1 MNAIID
7 AAFDRSRTVLM
18 LLVFLVIAGAL
29 AYGAIPKESE
39 PDVPIPIIYVSMN
52 HDGISPNDAERLLV
66 RPMEKQLQ
74 TIAGVKDM
82 KSTATEGHA
91 SVLLEFDAGF
101 DGDQALADVREQVD
115 AAKSELPSATDEPTV
130 NEVNISLF
138 PVLNVSLSG
147 PIPER
152 TLITIARE
160 LKDQL
165 EALPGVLE
173 ADIAGERE
181 EVLEIIVDPTVL
193 ETYRIDFAELIGLV
207 SNNNLLVAAGS
218 IDTGAGRLVLKVPG
232 VIEDVEDVM
241 RLPVKVTD
249 DAVVRFGDV
258 ASIRRTYKDPTS
270 FARLDGQPT
279 LVLEISKRLGAN
291 IIETIEQVRAT
302 IDAARAT
309 LPANLEIGFHQ
320 DKSDETRTMLTDLQN
335 NVVSGVVLVMI
346 VVMATLGVR
355 SSILVGF
362 AIPGSFLTGIL
373 VIWAMG
379 NTMNVVVLFSLIL
392 VVGMLVDGAIIV
404 TELADRNL
412 DEGASPADAWSR
424 AAKRMAWPVIA
435 STATTLVVFAP
446 LLFWP
451 GLIGQF
457 MRYMPITVISCLL
470 ASLAMAL
477 VFVPVIGAK
486 LSRSKVR
493 NAAPVSA
500 DDSVDDSAHEP
511 PDSPVHGP
519 VDRAADVPAAG
530 PPARL
535 SEDSDVTGIDRLE
548 ILARASGAKRH
559 YLGLLHRLLLHPVLT
574 LVAVLAF
581 TVGSYFLYTVAGR
594 GVEFFP
600 SVEPASMA
608 IAVQA
613 RGDLSIHEQ
622 DRVLRQVESR
632 LLGRDEIKSI
642 YTRTGSAGASGGL
655 GGGSADQIGTVTLEF
670 VDWSLR
676 RKAAVIA
683 EELREELADIAGVRI
698 EFVANEGGPDG
709 GAKPINLEVSVDPA
723 RAGVSGGALDL
734 RLEESVEALREAMR
748 RVGGFIDVTDNR
760 PLPGIEWRLEVD
772 REEAAR
778 FGADVALIGQA
789 IQLVTSGIRIAGYR
803 PDDATDELDIRVRY
817 PLETRHLDSIA
828 EIRVPTR
835 RGMVPVTNFVHMAPA
850 PRTGTIERVDGD
862 RTVTIAADVAEG
874 EIADTQ
880 LTLLND
886 DIAANALPE
895 GARVVFAGEA
905 EEQAETMNFLMLA
918 FLSAIF
924 LMTIIL
930 VTQFNSL
937 YQAGLVLSAILFSTS
952 GVLIGLMVTGQTFG
966 IVMVG
971 IGIIAL
977 AGIVVN
983 NNIVLIDTW
992 NGFRARGAGALE
1004 ASLLT
1009 GSVRAR
1015 PVLLTAITTVLGL
1028 MPMVLAMNIDFVD
1041 RAITFG
1047 APSTQWWTQ
1056 LASAIAGGL
1065 AFTTLL
1071 TLFLTPC
1078 LLVLGVRTPKVSTS
1092 AIPDTLSTRPPPLA
1106 G

>member
-1 MNAIID
+1 VNALID
-7 AAFDRSRTVLM
+7 AAFDRSRTVL
-18 LLVFLVIAGAL
+18 LLLIFLVLSGAL
-29 AYGAIPKESE
+29 AYKAIPKESE
-39 PDVPIPIIYVSMN
+39 PDVPIPIVYVSMT
-52 HDGISPNDAERLLV
+52 HDGISPADAERLLV

-74 TIAGVKDM
+74 TITGIKDM
-82 KSTATEGHA
+82 SSTASEGRA

-101 DGDQALADVREQVD
+101 DGDQALADVREKVD
-115 AAKSELPSATDEPTV
+115 VAKSELPAATDEPSV
-130 NEVNISLF
+130 NEVNVSLF

-152 TLITIARE
+152 ALTAIARE
-160 LKDQL
+160 LKDAL

-181 EVLEIIVDPTVL
+181 EVLEVVVDPLVM
-193 ETYRIDFAELIGLV
+193 ESYSVDFAEVISLV
-207 SNNNLLVAAGS
+207 ANNNLLVAAGS

-232 VIEDVEDVM
+232 VIEDINDILG
-241 RLPVKVTD
+241 LPVKVTG
-249 DAVVRFGDV
+249 DAIVRFGDV
-258 ASIRRTYKDPTS
+258 ASVRRTYKDPTS

-291 IIETIEQVRAT
+291 IIETIEQVRET
-302 IDAARAT
+302 IEAARPA
-309 LPANLEIGFHQ
+309 LPGNLEIGFHQ
-320 DKSDETRTMLTDLQN
+320 DKSEETRTMLADLQN

-346 VVMATLGVR
+346 VIMATLGVR
-355 SSILVGF
+355 SAVLVGF

-392 VVGMLVDGAIIV
+392 VVGMLVDGAIVV
-404 TELADRNL
+404 TELADRNMN
-412 DEGASPADAWSR
+412 EGATPR
-424 AAKRMAWPVIA
+424 AAWAQASKRMSWPVIA
-435 STATTLVVFAP
+435 STFTTLAVFFP

-457 MRYMPITVISCLL
+457 MRYMPITVIACLL

-477 VFVPVIGAK
+477 IFVPVIGAK
-486 LSRSKVR
+486 LSRGAVLDAASFSEDKDVSDVR
-493 NAAPVSA
+493 
-500 DDSVDDSAHEP
+500 
-511 PDSPVHGP
+511 PVHI
-519 VDRAADVPAAG
+519 V
-530 PPARL
+530 
-535 SEDSDVTGIDRLE
+535 
-548 ILARASGAKRH
+548 ARAQGAKRW
-559 YLGLLHRLLLHPVLT
+559 YLSQLYRMLIHPWITLL
-574 LVAVLAF
+574 AVLLF
-581 TVGSYFLYTVAGR
+581 TAGSYALYSKVGR

-600 SVEPASMA
+600 SVEPVSMA
-608 IAVQA
+608 ISVAA
-613 RGDLSIHEQ
+613 RGDLSIYEQ
-622 DRVLRQVESR
+622 DRVLQTVEQR
-632 LLGRDEIKSI
+632 LLDHDEIKSI
-642 YTRTGSAGASGGL
+642 YTRTGSGASAL
-655 GGGSADQIGTVTLEF
+655 GGGSADQIGTVTVEF
-670 VDWSLR
+670 IDWSLR

-683 EELREELADIAGVRI
+683 EELRESLADIAGVRI

-709 GAKPINLEVSVDPA
+709 GAKPVNLQVSVDPV
-723 RAGVSGGALDL
+723 RAGVSGAALDA
-734 RLEESVEALREAMR
+734 RLGESVVALREAMV

-772 REEAAR
+772 REEAAL
-778 FGADVALIGQA
+778 FGANVALIGQA
-789 IQLVTSGIRIAGYR
+789 IQMVTSGIRIAGYR
-803 PDDATDELDIRVRY
+803 PDDANDELDIRVRY
-817 PLETRHLDSIA
+817 PLESRHLDSIA
-828 EIRVPTR
+828 EIRVSTR
-835 RGMVPVTNFVHMAPA
+835 RGMVPLTNFVRIEPGA
-850 PRTGTIERVDGD
+850 RTGTIERVGGD
-862 RTVTIAADVAEG
+862 RTVTVAADVAEG

-880 LTLLND
+880 LRLLQD
-886 DIAANALPE
+886 DIASTPLPD

-924 LMTIIL
+924 LMTMIL

-937 YQAGLVLSAILFSTS
+937 YQAALVLSAILFSTS

-992 NGFRARGAGALE
+992 NGFRAQGAGAVE

-1009 GSVRAR
+1009 GYVRAR

-1028 MPMVLAMNIDFVD
+1028 MPMVLAMNIDLIN
-1041 RAITFG
+1041 RSISFG

-1078 LLVLGVRTPKVSTS
+1078 LLVLGVRSSKRSRLAWIPRAIKSSLARRST
-1092 AIPDTLSTRPPPLA
+1092 L
-1106 G
+1106 

>member
-1 MNAIID
+1 MNALIG
-7 AAFDRSRTVLM
+7 AAFDRSRTVIL
-18 LLVFLVIAGAL
+18 LLVFLLVAGSL
-29 AYGAIPKESE
+29 AYRAIPKESE

-52 HDGISPNDAERLLV
+52 HDGISPEDAERLLV

-74 TIAGVKDM
+74 SITGVKDV
-82 KSTATEGHA
+82 KSTASEGHA

-101 DGDQALADVREQVD
+101 DGDQALADVREKVD
-115 AAKSELPSATDEPTV
+115 AAKSELPAATDEPSV
-130 NEVNISLF
+130 NEVNVSLF

-160 LKDQL
+160 LKDAL

-181 EVLEIIVDPTVL
+181 EVLEIVVDPAVM
-193 ETYRIDFAELIGLV
+193 ETYGIDFGELIGLI

-218 IDTGAGRLVLKVPG
+218 IDTGAGRFVLKVPG
-232 VIEDVEDVM
+232 VVEDVADVLA
-241 RLPVKVTD
+241 LPVKVD
-249 DAVVRFGDV
+249 DAGVVVRFGDV
-258 ASIRRTYKDPTS
+258 ARPLRTYKDPTS

-291 IIETIEQVRAT
+291 IIETIEQVRET
-302 IDAARAT
+302 IADARPG
-309 LPANLEIGFHQ
+309 LPANLDIGFHQ
-320 DKSDETRTMLTDLQN
+320 DKSEETRTMLSDLQN
-335 NVVSGVVLVMI
+335 NVISGVVLVMI
-346 VVMATLGVR
+346 VIMATLGVR
-355 SSILVGF
+355 SAFLVGF
-362 AIPGSFLTGIL
+362 AIPGSFLAGIL
-373 VIWAMG
+373 VIWALG
-379 NTMNVVVLFSLIL
+379 HTMNVVVLFSLIL

-404 TELADRNL
+404 TELADRNM
-412 DEGASPADAWSR
+412 DEGATPADAWSR
-424 AAKRMAWPVIA
+424 ASRRMAWPIIA
-435 STATTLVVFAP
+435 STFTTLAVFAP

-457 MRYMPITVISCLL
+457 MRYMPITVIACLL

-477 VFVPVIGAK
+477 VFVPVIGARVGRSRREDVVARDAVDGASSGVRPGARK
-486 LSRSKVR
+486 LT
-493 NAAPVSA
+493 
-500 DDSVDDSAHEP
+500 
-511 PDSPVHGP
+511 
-519 VDRAADVPAAG
+519 
-530 PPARL
+530 
-535 SEDSDVTGIDRLE
+535 EDSDVTGITRE
-548 ILARASGAKRH
+548 SILASADGAKRR
-559 YLGLLHRLLLHPVLT
+559 YLVVLDRLLARPLAT
-574 LVAVLAF
+574 LGAVFAF
-581 TVGSYFLYTVAGR
+581 TIASYAAYSVLGR

-608 IAVQA
+608 ISVAA

-622 DRVLRQVESR
+622 DRVLRDVEAR
-632 LLGRDEIKSI
+632 LLERDEIESV
-642 YTRTGSAGASGGL
+642 YTRVGSGGGA
-655 GGGSADQIGTVTLEF
+655 GGGAADEIGTVTLEL
-670 VDWSLR
+670 VDWDAR
-676 RKAAVIA
+676 RTAAEIT
-683 EELREELADIAGVRI
+683 EELRGDLADVPGVRI

-709 GAKPINLEVSVDPA
+709 GAKPINLEVSVDAA
-723 RAGVSGGALDL
+723 RAGVTGAALDA
-734 RLEESVEALREAMR
+734 RLEASVVALRSAMA
-748 RVGGFIDVTDNR
+748 RVGGFVDVTDNR
-760 PLPGIEWRLEVD
+760 PLPGIEWRLSVN

-789 IQLVTSGIRIAGYR
+789 IQLVTSGIRVAGYR
-803 PDDATDELDIRVRY
+803 PDDATDEIDIRVRY
-817 PLETRHLDSIA
+817 PRESRHIGLI
-828 EIRVPTR
+828 EELRVPTR
-835 RGMVPVTNFVHMAPA
+835 RGMVPLANFVTMAPA
-850 PRTGTIERVDGD
+850 PRTGTIERVDGN
-862 RTVTIAADVAEG
+862 RVITVAADVAEG
-874 EIADTQ
+874 EIVDTR
-880 LTLLND
+880 LTRLREAIEND
-886 DIAANALPE
+886 PLPDGANVA
-895 GARVVFAGEA
+895 FAGEA
-905 EEQAETMNFLMLA
+905 EEQAEAATFLMTA
-918 FLSAIF
+918 FVSAIF
-924 LMTIIL
+924 LMGLIL

-937 YQAGLVLSAILFSTS
+937 YQASLVLSAILFSTS

-992 NGFRARGAGALE
+992 NGFRAKGAGPVE

-1028 MPMVLAMNIDFVD
+1028 MPMVLSLNIDFVN
-1041 RAITFG
+1041 RVFSVG

-1078 LLVLGVRTPKVSTS
+1078 LLVLGVRSRDRRSAGADDDLGGSVSRGS
-1092 AIPDTLSTRPPPLA
+1092 RLGLAFRRPA
-1106 G
+1106 AR

>member
-1 MNAIID
+1 MNALID
-7 AAFDRSRTVLM
+7 AAFDRSRTVLL

-29 AYGAIPKESE
+29 AYRAIPKESE
-39 PDVPIPIIYVSMN
+39 PDVPIPIVYVSMN
-52 HDGISPNDAERLLV
+52 HDGISPSDAERLLV
-66 RPMEKQLQ
+66 RPMEKRLQ
-74 TIAGVKDM
+74 TITGVKKM
-82 KSTATEGHA
+82 SGTASEGHA

-101 DGDQALADVREQVD
+101 DGDQAIADVREQVD
-115 AAKSELPSATDEPTV
+115 VAKSELPDATDEPSV
-130 NEVNISLF
+130 NEVNVSLF

-147 PIPER
+147 PLPER
-152 TLITIARE
+152 ALGTIARQ
-160 LKDQL
+160 LKDRL

-181 EVLEIIVDPTVL
+181 EVLEIVVDPVVM
-193 ETYRIDFAELIGLV
+193 ETYEVDFGELIALV
-207 SNNNLLVAAGS
+207 SNNNLLVAAGA
-218 IDTGAGRLVLKVPG
+218 IDTGAGRMVLKVPG
-232 VIEDVEDVM
+232 VIEDLEDVL
-241 RLPVKVTD
+241 RLPVKVSGD
-249 DAVVRFGDV
+249 DVVRFGDV
-258 ASIRRTYKDPTS
+258 ADIRRTYKDPAG

-291 IIETIEQVRAT
+291 IIETIEDVRAT
-302 IDAARAT
+302 IEALRPA
-309 LPANLEIGFHQ
+309 LPANLQIGFMQ
-320 DKSDETRTMLTDLQN
+320 DKSEETRTMLADLQN

-346 VVMATLGVR
+346 VVMAALGVR
-355 SSILVGF
+355 SAILVGF

-404 TELADRNL
+404 TELADRNM
-412 DEGASPADAWSR
+412 DEGAAPVDAWAR

-435 STATTLVVFAP
+435 STFTTLAVFFP

-457 MRYMPITVISCLL
+457 MRYMPITVIACLL

-486 LSRSKVR
+486 LSRGASL
-493 NAAPVSA
+493 
-500 DDSVDDSAHEP
+500 
-511 PDSPVHGP
+511 G
-519 VDRAADVPAAG
+519 RAAF
-530 PPARL
+530 
-535 SEDSDVTGIDRLE
+535 SEDSDVQGLDRAT
-548 ILARASGAKRH
+548 ILDATSGAKRR
-559 YLGLLHRLLLHPVLT
+559 YLGTLDRLLARPKLT
-574 LVAVLAF
+574 LLAALAF
-581 TVGSYFLYTVAGR
+581 TVGSYLAYSQLGR

-600 SVEPASMA
+600 STEPPSMA
-608 IAVQA
+608 ITVAA
-613 RGDLSIHEQ
+613 RGDLSIYEQ
-622 DRVLRQVESR
+622 DRILRNVEAR
-632 LLGRDEIKSI
+632 LLDRPEVEAV
-642 YTRTGSAGASGGL
+642 YTRTG
-655 GGGSADQIGTVTLEF
+655 GGGGFGGGAADQIGTVTLELA
-670 VDWSLR
+670 DWSVR
-676 RKAAVIA
+676 RPAARIT
-683 EELREELADIAGVRI
+683 EELRAELADIAGVRI
-698 EFVANEGGPDG
+698 EFAANEGGPDG
-709 GAKPINLEVSVDPA
+709 GSKPVNLEVSVDPA
-723 RAGVSGGALDL
+723 LAGVTGAALDT
-734 RLEESVEALREAMR
+734 RLEDSVAALRAAMA
-748 RVGGFIDVTDNR
+748 RVGGFVDVTDNR

-778 FGADVALIGQA
+778 YGADVALVGQA
-789 IQLVTSGIRIAGYR
+789 IQLVTTGIRLAGYR
-803 PDDATDELDIRVRY
+803 PDDATDEIDIRVRY
-817 PLETRHLDSIA
+817 PLAYRHLDSIG

-835 RGMVPVTNFVHMAPA
+835 NGMVPVTNFVDMAPA
-850 PRTGTIERVDGD
+850 ARTGTIERVDGD
-862 RTVTIAADVAEG
+862 RTITVAADVADGEVADTLLSRLRD
-874 EIADTQ
+874 EIAS
-880 LTLLND
+880 NP
-886 DIAANALPE
+886 LPD
-895 GARVVFAGEA
+895 GAEVAFAGEA

-918 FLSAIF
+918 FASAIF
-924 LMTIIL
+924 LMTMIL

-937 YQAGLVLSAILFSTS
+937 YQAALVLSAILFSTS

-992 NGFRARGAGALE
+992 NGFRARGANPVE

-1028 MPMVLAMNIDFVD
+1028 MPMVLSMNIDFFH
-1041 RAITFG
+1041 RSITFG

-1065 AFTTLL
+1065 AFTTVL

-1078 LLVLGVRTPKVSTS
+1078 LLVLGVRSRARAPRRWSPRRLV
-1092 AIPDTLSTRPPPLA
+1092 RRFA
-1106 G
+1106 GGRAEPRAAG

>member
-1 MNAIID
+1 MNALID
-7 AAFDRSRTVLM
+7 AAFDRSRTVL
-18 LLVFLVIAGAL
+18 LLLAFLVIAGTL
-29 AYGAIPKESE
+29 AYRAIPKESE
-39 PDVPIPIIYVSMN
+39 PDVPIPIVYVSMN
-52 HDGISPNDAERLLV
+52 HDGISPTDAERLLV
-66 RPMEKQLQ
+66 RPMEKRLQ
-74 TIAGVKDM
+74 TITGVEQM
-82 KSTATEGHA
+82 SGTASEGHA

-101 DGDQALADVREQVD
+101 DGDGAIADVREQVD
-115 AAKSELPSATDEPTV
+115 AAKSELPAATDEPSV
-130 NEVNISLF
+130 DEVNVSLF

-152 TLITIARE
+152 TLIGIARE
-160 LKDQL
+160 LKDRL

-173 ADIAGERE
+173 ADVAGERE
-181 EVLEIIVDPTVL
+181 EVLEIVVDPVVM
-193 ETYRIDFAELIGLV
+193 ETYGVDFAELVGLV
-207 SNNNLLVAAGS
+207 SNNNLLVAAGA

-232 VIEDVEDVM
+232 IVEDVDDVLG
-241 RLPVKVTD
+241 LPVKVTD

-258 ASIRRTYKDPTS
+258 ASIRRTYEDPTS
-270 FARLDGQPT
+270 FARLDGRPT

-291 IIETIEQVRAT
+291 IIETIEAVRAA
-302 IDAARAT
+302 IDEARPA
-309 LPANLEIGFHQ
+309 LPANLVIGYHQ
-320 DKSDETRTMLTDLQN
+320 DKSEETRTMLSDLQN

-355 SSILVGF
+355 SAVLVGF

-373 VIWAMG
+373 VIWATG

-404 TELADRNL
+404 TELADRNI
-412 DEGASPADAWSR
+412 DEGATPVDAWAR

-435 STATTLVVFAP
+435 STFTTLAVFFP

-457 MRYMPITVISCLL
+457 MRYMPITVIACLL

-477 VFVPVIGAK
+477 VFVPVIGARI
-486 LSRSKVR
+486 SR
-493 NAAPVSA
+493 
-500 DDSVDDSAHEP
+500 
-511 PDSPVHGP
+511 G
-519 VDRAADVPAAG
+519 RA
-530 PPARL
+530 PARPARSDEMTDEMTDEL
-535 SEDSDVTGIDRLE
+535 TEDSDATGVTRAA
-548 ILARASGAKRH
+548 ILDASSGAKRR
-559 YLGLLHRLLLHPVLT
+559 YLGVLDRLLTRPALT
-574 LVAVLAF
+574 LVGALAF
-581 TVGSYFLYTVAGR
+581 TVASYAAYSVLGR

-600 SVEPASMA
+600 GVEPPSMA
-608 IAVQA
+608 ISVAA
-613 RGDLSIHEQ
+613 RGDLSVREQ
-622 DRVLRQVESR
+622 DRVLRRVESR
-632 LLGRDEIKSI
+632 LLDHPEIESV
-642 YTRTGSAGASGGL
+642 YARTGGGGGGL
-655 GGGSADQIGTVTLEF
+655 GGGAADQIGTVTLEL
-670 VDWSLR
+670 VDWDER
-676 RKAAVIA
+676 RKAAVIT
-683 EELREELADIAGVRI
+683 EELRGELDDIAGVRI

-723 RAGVSGGALDL
+723 RAGVSGAALDA
-734 RLEESVEALREAMR
+734 RLEESVADLRRAMA
-748 RVGGFIDVTDNR
+748 RVAGFVDVTDNR

-778 FGADVALIGQA
+778 FGADVAMIGQA
-789 IQLVTSGIRIAGYR
+789 IQLVTAGIRVAGYR
-803 PDDATDELDIRVRY
+803 PDDAADELDIRVRY
-817 PLETRHLDSIA
+817 PLESRHLDAIG

-835 RGMVPVTNFVHMAPA
+835 RGMVPVTNFVTLEPA

-862 RTVTIAADVAEG
+862 RTITVSADVADG
-874 EIADTQ
+874 EVADTR
-880 LTLLND
+880 LKLLAE
-886 DIAANALPE
+886 DIEANPLPD
-895 GARVVFAGEA
+895 GADVRFAGEA

-918 FLSAIF
+918 FGSAIF
-924 LMTIIL
+924 LMTMIL

-992 NGFRARGAGALE
+992 NGFRARGADPVE

-1015 PVLLTAITTVLGL
+1015 PVLLTAVTTVLGL
-1028 MPMVLAMNIDFVD
+1028 MPMVLSLNIDFLH
-1041 RAITFG
+1041 RAVSVG

-1078 LLVLGVRTPKVSTS
+1078 LLVLGARSRQP
-1092 AIPDTLSTRPPPLA
+1092 APDTPDAPDASSAQPPTALTSRNSSMPQVPPSRPLPDCL
-1106 G
+1106 

>member
-7 AAFDRSRTVLM
+7 AAFNRTRTVLM
-18 LLVFLVIAGAL
+18 LLIFLVIAGAL
-29 AYGAIPKESE
+29 AYRAIPKESE
-39 PDVPIPIIYVSMN
+39 PDVPIPIIYVSMS

-82 KSTATEGHA
+82 KSTASEGHA

-115 AAKSELPSATDEPTV
+115 AAKSDLPSATDEPTV

-181 EVLEIIVDPTVL
+181 EVLEIIVEPTVL
-193 ETYRIDFAELIGLV
+193 ETYELDFAEVIGLV
-207 SNNNLLVAAGS
+207 SKNNLLVAAGS

-232 VIEDVEDVM
+232 VIEDLQDVL
-241 RLPVKVTD
+241 RLPVKVTENS
-249 DAVVRFGDV
+249 VVRFGDV
-258 ASIRRTYKDPTS
+258 ASIRRTYKDPSS

-302 IDAARAT
+302 IDEARES
-309 LPANLEIGFHQ
+309 LPANLDIGFHQ
-320 DKSDETRTMLTDLQN
+320 DKSDETRTMLADLQN

-404 TELADRNL
+404 TELADRNM
-412 DEGASPADAWSR
+412 DEGAPPQAAWSR

-435 STATTLVVFAP
+435 STFTTLVVFAP

-477 VFVPVIGAK
+477 VFVPVIGAR
-486 LSRSKVR
+486 LSRDASRAV
-493 NAAPVSA
+493 A
-500 DDSVDDSAHEP
+500 DHSSEN
-511 PDSPVHGP
+511 
-519 VDRAADVPAAG
+519 
-530 PPARL
+530 PPAMPSSL
-535 SEDSDVTGIDRLE
+535 SEDSDVTGIDHTA
-548 ILARASGAKRH
+548 IMHRASGAKRR
-559 YLGLLHRLLLHPVLT
+559 YLKVLHRLLLHPALT

-581 TVGSYFLYTVAGR
+581 TVGSYFLYAVLGR
-594 GVEFFP
+594 GIEFFP

-622 DRVLRQVESR
+622 DRVLRQVETR
-632 LLGRDEIKSI
+632 LLGRDEIESV
-642 YTRTGSAGASGGL
+642 YTRTGSGGGGGGGL

-670 VDWSLR
+670 VDWSIR

-683 EELREELADIAGVRI
+683 EELREDLADIAGVRI

-709 GAKPINLEVSVDPA
+709 GSKPINLEVSVDPA

-748 RVGGFIDVTDNR
+748 RVGGFVDVTDNR

-817 PLETRHLDSIA
+817 PLESRHLDSIA
-828 EIRVPTR
+828 GIRVPTQ
-835 RGMVPVTNFVHMAPA
+835 RGMIPVTNFVQMAPA

-862 RTVTIAADVAEG
+862 RTVTIAADVADG

-880 LTLLND
+880 LKLLSD
-886 DIAANALPE
+886 DIAANPLPE
-895 GARVVFAGEA
+895 GAAVVFAGEA
-905 EEQAETMNFLMLA
+905 EEQAETMNFLILA
-918 FLSAIF
+918 FVSAIF

-937 YQAGLVLSAILFSTS
+937 YQAALVLSAILFSTS

-1028 MPMVLAMNIDFVD
+1028 MPMVLSMNIDFVN
-1041 RAITFG
+1041 RTITFG

-1078 LLVLGVRTPKVSTS
+1078 LLVLGVRAPRGSS
-1092 AIPDTLSTRPPPLA
+1092 AGLRGAGWRRMVPRRLA
-1106 G
+1106 S